1 MRSTL
6 APRVHAGPADAVQAY
21 FDGRDRGSGTVIRT
35 AFHPDAA
42 LQSVADDG
50 SPRVLEQAEWWVR
63 LEKGVTPAAEN
74 RQSLLDREGG
84 MALVEATSRWSTHE
98 FRDLLILADTPE
110 GWRIV
115 GKVFTRIAAGETLRP
130 ATPEDDQAIRQ
141 VVQVKIDAHVGY
153 DPALLV
159 ASHLPTCRYFR
170 VHVEGVDFL
179 ESSLS
184 QGAARYA
191 GMRERGEH
199 GRDTKWRVLEVI
211 PRADI
216 AAVKLDAIYKG
227 IRYIDYLL
235 LLRTTDGWRIAA
247 AVWGDPTQ

>member
-1 MRSTL
+1 MPSTL
-6 APRVHAGPADAVQAY
+6 EPRVHASPAEAVQAY
-21 FDGRDRGSGTVIRT
+21 FDGRDRGSGTMIRT

-42 LQSVADDG
+42 LQWMAEDG
-50 SPRVLEQAEWWVR
+50 SVVRLEQAEWWVR
-63 LEKGVTPAAEN
+63 LEKGVTPASEN
-74 RQSLLDREGG
+74 HQAMIDREGG

-98 FRDLLILADTPE
+98 FRDLLILADTPG

-115 GKVFTRIAAGETLRP
+115 GKVFTRIAAGKTLP
-130 ATPEDDQAIRQ
+130 ASTAADERGIREA
-141 VVQVKIDAHVGY
+141 VQIKVDAHAGY

-159 ASHLPTCRYFR
+159 ASHLASCRYFR
-170 VHVEGVDFL
+170 VQVEGVDFT

-199 GRDTKWRVLEVI
+199 GRDTKWRVLDVI
-211 PRADI
+211 QRGDI
-216 AAVKLDAIYKG
+216 GAVKLDAIYKG

-235 LLRTTDGWRIAA
+235 LLRTAAGWKIAA
-247 AVWGDPTQ
+247 AVWGDPAR